1 MADQILPNGSN
12 IARKNKITLKV
23 DEVELGIISSFKSN
37 ESRTVNPYFT
47 YGGDVD
53 NPKCLIP
60 ELVKDKKINVTGLV
74 LFRKDL
80 LNIVKSADETADIDT
95 LVKQLKPFTIEEY
108 NKDVQTGTTKVTTYH
123 DCLFDDQDL
132 DTALDQGTLAV
143 VATATI
149 TYRKKDTKYSD

>member
-1 MADQILPNGSN
+1 MADQILTNGSN

-23 DEVELGIISSFKSN
+23 DGVELGIISSFKSN

-53 NPKCLIP
+53 NAKCLIP
-60 ELVKDKKINVTGLV
+60 EFVKDKKINVTGLV

-80 LNIVKSADETADIDT
+80 LNIVKSSDETADIDT

>member
-12 IARKNKITLKV
+12 IARKNKITLKI
-23 DEVELGIISSFKSN
+23 DGKELGIISSFKHN

-47 YGGDVD
+47 YGGDVE

-74 LFRKDL
+74 LFKKDL
-80 LNIVKSADETADIDT
+80 LNIIKSADESMDIDT
-95 LVKQLKPFTIEEY
+95 LVKQLTPFTIEEY
-108 NKDVQTGTTKVTTYH
+108 NKDVQTGGTKVTTYH
-123 DCLFDDQDL
+123 DCLFDSQDL

>member
-12 IARKNKITLKV
+12 IARKNKITIKV
-23 DEVELGIISSFKSN
+23 DNVELGIISSFKSN

-60 ELVKDKKINVTGLV
+60 ELVRDKKINVTGLV

-108 NKDVQTGTTKVTTYH
+108 NKDVQTGSTKVTTYH
-123 DCLFDDQDL
+123 DCLFDNQDL
-132 DTALDQGTLAV
+132 DTALDTGTLAV

>member
-1 MADQILPNGSN
+1 MADQILTNGSN

-23 DEVELGIISSFKSN
+23 DGVELGIIISFKSN

-53 NPKCLIP
+53 NPKCMIP
-60 ELVKDKKINVTGLV
+60 ELVRDKKINVIGLV

-95 LVKQLKPFTIEEY
+95 LVKQLKPFNIEEY
-108 NKDVQTGTTKVTTYH
+108 NKDVQTGATKVTTYH
-123 DCLFDDQDL
+123 DCLFDNQDL
-132 DTALDQGTLAV
+132 DTALDTGTLAI

-149 TYRKKDTKYSD
+149 SYRKKDTKYSD

>member
-12 IARKNKITLKV
+12 IARKNKIVLKI
-23 DEVELGIISSFKSN
+23 DGVELGIIISFKSN

-47 YGGDVD
+47 YGGDVE

-60 ELVKDKKINVTGLV
+60 ELVRDKKINVTGIV
-74 LFRKDL
+74 LFKKDL
-80 LNIVKSADETADIDT
+80 LNIIKSGDETTDIDT
-95 LVKQLKPFTIEEY
+95 LVKQLTPFTIEEY
-108 NKDVQTGTTKVTTYH
+108 NTDVQTGAVKVTTYH
-123 DCLFDDQDL
+123 DCLFDNQDL

-149 TYRKKDTKYSD
+149 TYRKKDTKFSN

>member
-1 MADQILPNGSN
+1 MADQILTNGSN

-23 DEVELGIISSFKSN
+23 DGVELGIIISFKSN

-53 NPKCLIP
+53 NPKCMIP
-60 ELVKDKKINVTGLV
+60 ELVRDKKINVTGLV

-95 LVKQLKPFTIEEY
+95 LVKQLKPFNIEEY
-108 NKDVQTGTTKVTTYH
+108 NKDVQTGATKVTTYH
-123 DCLFDDQDL
+123 DCLFDNQDL
-132 DTALDQGTLAV
+132 DTALDTGTLAI
-143 VATATI
+143 VATAI
-149 TYRKKDTKYSD
+149 ISYRKKDTKYSD

>member
-1 MADQILPNGSN
+1 MADQILTNGSN

-23 DEVELGIISSFKSN
+23 DGTELGIIISFKSN

-53 NPKCLIP
+53 NPKCMIP
-60 ELVKDKKINVTGLV
+60 ELVRDKKINVTGLV

-80 LNIVKSADETADIDT
+80 LNVVKSSDETADIDT

-108 NKDVQTGTTKVTTYH
+108 NKDVQTGATKVTTYH
-123 DCLFDDQDL
+123 DCLFDNQDL
-132 DTALDQGTLAV
+132 DTALDSGTLAI

-149 TYRKKDTKYSD
+149 SYRKKDTKYSD

>member
-1 MADQILPNGSN
+1 MADQILTNGSN

-23 DEVELGIISSFKSN
+23 DGVELGIISSFKSN

-80 LNIVKSADETADIDT
+80 LNIVKGADETADIDT

-108 NKDVQTGTTKVTTYH
+108 NKDVQTGATKVTTYH

>member
-12 IARKNKITLKV
+12 IARKNKIVLKI
-23 DEVELGIISSFKSN
+23 DGVELGIISSFKSN

-47 YGGDVD
+47 YGGDVE

-60 ELVKDKKINVTGLV
+60 ELVRDKKINVTGIV
-74 LFRKDL
+74 LFKKDL
-80 LNIVKSADETADIDT
+80 LNIIKSGDETTDIDT
-95 LVKQLKPFTIEEY
+95 LVKQLTPFTIEEY
-108 NKDVQTGTTKVTTYH
+108 NTDVQTGTVKVTTYH
-123 DCLFDDQDL
+123 DCLFDNQDL

-149 TYRKKDTKYSD
+149 TYRKKDTKFSN

>member
-1 MADQILPNGSN
+1 MADQILTNGSN

-23 DEVELGIISSFKSN
+23 DGVELGIIISFKSN

-53 NPKCLIP
+53 NPKCMIP
-60 ELVKDKKINVTGLV
+60 ELVRDKKINVTGLV

-95 LVKQLKPFTIEEY
+95 LVKQLKPFNIEEY
-108 NKDVQTGTTKVTTYH
+108 NKDVQTGATKVTTYH
-123 DCLFDDQDL
+123 DCLFDNQDL
-132 DTALDQGTLAV
+132 DTALDTGTLAI

-149 TYRKKDTKYSD
+149 SYRKKDTKYSD